1 MKLIMQTVPVS
12 EKCKLCQKIDT
23 KWRRRVAEVDRIN
36 RWQREGNKF
45 RASIDKSMEIIR
57 GLDAEIYEL
66 GCERN
71 RRLQG
76 IGSHSWLDTEISAP
90 DPDQLKA
97 RIIPKASTRKGLP
110 ITFEMGGSQATVMS
124 SPDSGSEENAISQE
138 LALKLG
144 LKIEKYE
151 ERAFRMANGKVVRCC
166 GRTISACGFGTESHL
181 GYLSLL
187 CRFYVFKTLA
197 SPLIMCMGFLEK
209 TQTLTKHRNRLVNL
223 TLSPPPLLR
232 VRAIGKPKKRLLCSL
247 DGVEVQAI
255 ADSGSE
261 VDLVSETYAR
271 KRGFT
276 TARKEM
282 NIMFADG
289 SIGQTRGVIH
299 AQLCIGTS
307 GIKLGIISDDEALN
321 GDFLPAQPADGGAKS
336 GLTFSGASKSVEK
349 ADNSGRYCNVLKVE
363 FYVLKDLVSD
373 VLIGEDSLESL
384 NVFTQHLDDLKYSD
398 SEILETPE
406 VHRIVLL
413 GPMEQ
418 RISRSK
424 TRVNRWMARAFG
436 LKDPTGSDNKP
447 LVSPQQRLSERDQR
461 ENSRREKERQRWETL
476 SVEARRRAM
485 AEEET
490 RQKLYDDDRAL
501 VLQALGTTRHL

>member
-1 MKLIMQTVPVS
+1 M
-12 EKCKLCQKIDT
+12 
-23 KWRRRVAEVDRIN
+23 
-36 RWQREGNKF
+36 
-45 RASIDKSMEIIR
+45 
-57 GLDAEIYEL
+57 
-66 GCERN
+66 
-71 RRLQG
+71 
-76 IGSHSWLDTEISAP
+76 
-90 DPDQLKA
+90 
-97 RIIPKASTRKGLP
+97 
-110 ITFEMGGSQATVMS
+110 
-124 SPDSGSEENAISQE
+124 
-138 LALKLG
+138 
-144 LKIEKYE
+144 
-151 ERAFRMANGKVVRCC
+151 
-166 GRTISACGFGTESHL
+166 
-181 GYLSLL
+181 
-187 CRFYVFKTLA
+187 
-197 SPLIMCMGFLEK
+197 
-209 TQTLTKHRNRLVNL
+209 
-223 TLSPPPLLR
+223 
-232 VRAIGKPKKRLLCSL
+232 
-247 DGVEVQAI
+247 
-255 ADSGSE
+255 
-261 VDLVSETYAR
+261 DLVSETYAR